1 MSELLVSVIM
11 PVYNGERYLGEAI
24 ESVLAQTYGPIE
36 LIVIDDGSLD
46 SSSRIAKGFPSVRY
60 AVQANLGVGAAL
72 NHGIHLAQGDFLAFL
87 DADDLWAENKT
98 ARQMSAFQED
108 PELDMVFGHVEQFLS
123 PEVNGHYAM
132 TGIYRGYLK
141 GAMLIK
147 KNSFSRAGQYETKV
161 VIGDFI
167 AWYARAIDSGL
178 KSLMLSDIVL
188 KRRIH
193 KHNMGTLQRE
203 HQADYVRVLKETLDR
218 RRILKKP

>member
-1 MSELLVSVIM
+1 M
-11 PVYNGERYLGEAI
+11 PVYNGERYMGEAI

-46 SSSRIAKGFPSVRY
+46 GSSRIAKGFPSVRY
-60 AVQANLGVGAAL
+60 AVQAHLGVGSAL
-72 NHGIHLAQGDFLAFL
+72 NYGIHLAHGDFLAFL

-98 ARQMSAFQED
+98 ARQMAAFQED

-123 PEVNGHYAM
+123 PEINGHYTM

-147 KNSFSRAGQYETKV
+147 INSFSRAGQYETKL

-167 AWYARAIDSGL
+167 GWYARAIDSGL
-178 KSLMLSDIVL
+178 RSLMLSDIVL

-193 KHNMGTLQRE
+193 KDNMGTRLRE
-203 HQADYVRVLKETLDR
+203 HQADYLRVLKETLDR
-218 RRILKKP
+218 RRTLKKP